1 MSSTPIADH
10 AFLSDRHSCAL
21 VDRAGSV
28 EWLCFPRFDG
38 PSVFGRLLDEDA
50 GHWQIQPEGEW
61 RSTRRYAGRSLA
73 LETTFRTRDGELVLT
88 DALALGPDNDGHRL
102 GREVPHVLLR
112 RLECTAGRADVL
124 VDYRPRPEYGLITPL
139 LSQLDGG
146 VAARGGADWLVLTLP
161 GEAEISG
168 GRARARLHLQEGD
181 VVHLALQRS
190 TLGDPVP
197 AHVWTQTELAGLLER
212 TLAAWESWC
221 DIHQSYQ
228 GPWRDLVHLSGRV
241 LFGLSYQPSGAI
253 VAAGTTSLPE
263 GAGGER
269 NWDYRYSWVRDASFT
284 MEALWVAACPDEA
297 DDFFAFMTTAAAG
310 GIGPEDSLQIM
321 FGVAGEHDL
330 SERTLGH
337 LRGWR
342 DSRPVRVGNGAW
354 NQQQVDVYGE
364 LLGAAARLADQLDHA
379 DEETRRFLAACA
391 DTAAVRWHDRD
402 QGIWEVRG
410 EPQHFLYS
418 KVMCWVALDRAIA
431 LADQLHAQD
440 RVADWKRARDE
451 IAEVVLGR
459 GWNEEA
465 GAFTQYFGST
475 ALDASNLM
483 LPIVGFLP
491 ATDPRMIA
499 TIDAIAERLTDER
512 GLVYRYRTEEG
523 VDGLAGEEGT
533 FLLCTFWLA
542 QALAL
547 SGQVDR
553 AREVFDRAAAYV
565 TDLGLLAEEVD
576 AGTGEL
582 LGNFPQAFS
591 HIGLV
596 NAAWAI
602 DQAKQAAA
610 GTFQRVPEQRTA
622 VAPAAAT
629 SVR

>member
-38 PSVFGRLLDEDA
+38 PSVFGRLLDDDA
-50 GHWQIQPEGEW
+50 GHWQVRPDGEW
-61 RSTRRYAGRSLA
+61 RSTRRHAGRSLA
-73 LETTFRTRDGELVLT
+73 LETTFTTDDGEVVLT
-88 DALALGPDNDGHRL
+88 DALGLGPDNGGHRL
-102 GREVPHVLLR
+102 GRDVPHVLVR
-112 RLECTAGRADVL
+112 RIACTTGQVDVL
-124 VDYRPRPEYGLITPL
+124 VDYRPRPEYGLVVPL
-139 LSQLDGG
+139 LSRVDGG

-161 GEAEISG
+161 GPVELAA
-168 GRARARLHLQEGD
+168 GRATARLHLEVGD
-181 VVHLALQRS
+181 VVHLGLQRS
-190 TLGDPVP
+190 TLGDAVP
-197 AHVWTQTELAGLLER
+197 AHVWTQPDLAGLVDR

-221 DIHQSYQ
+221 DLHQSYQ
-228 GPWRDLVHLSGRV
+228 GPWQDLVHLSGRV

-263 GAGGER
+263 QVGGER

-297 DDFFAFMTTAAAG
+297 DDFFSFMTTAAAG

-354 NQQQVDVYGE
+354 DQRQVDVYGE
-364 LLGAAARLADQLDHA
+364 LLGAAARLADQLDSL

-391 DTAAVRWHDRD
+391 DTAAVRWRDRD

-418 KVMCWVALDRAIA
+418 KVMCWVALDRAIV
-431 LADQLHAQD
+431 LADRLHARD
-440 RVADWKRARDE
+440 RVAGWTRARAE
-451 IAEVVLGR
+451 IAAVVLAQ
-459 GWNEEA
+459 GWNEDA
-465 GAFTQYFGST
+465 QAFTQYFGST
-475 ALDASNLM
+475 ALDASTLM

-491 ATDPRMIA
+491 ADDPRMLA
-499 TIDAIAERLTDER
+499 TIDAVAQRLTDEH
-512 GLVYRYRTEEG
+512 GLVYRYRSADG

-553 AREVFDRAAAYV
+553 AREVFDRAAAHV

-576 AGTGEL
+576 AGSGEL

-602 DQAKQAAA
+602 DQASRSRQQQSADPVGPAEGRAAL
-610 GTFQRVPEQRTA
+610 
-622 VAPAAAT
+622 PA
-629 SVR
+629 